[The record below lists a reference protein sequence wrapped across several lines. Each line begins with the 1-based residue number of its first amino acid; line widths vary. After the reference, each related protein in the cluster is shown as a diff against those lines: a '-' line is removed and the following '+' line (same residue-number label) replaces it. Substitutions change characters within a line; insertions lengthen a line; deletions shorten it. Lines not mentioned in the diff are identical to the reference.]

1 MSVVEIAPRQHIIGE
16 TRAVTPR
23 SGRPLHVLMV
33 SDVYFPRING
43 VSTSIQTFRATLA
56 ALGIRVTIVAPEYA
70 ATDIVADAASGALH
84 AGDSASRAGIV
95 RMPSR
100 TVPLDPEDRLMQ
112 WSHLSD
118 LDRRLGLCLPGIPL
132 RGPASADFDLVH
144 VQTPFAAHYA
154 GLRLARVRGIPCIA
168 TYHTH
173 FEEYLF
179 HYIRLLPKSALRSAA
194 RWLARHQCNA
204 LDAVVVPS
212 QPMAATL
219 LGYGVDTPLHVI
231 PTGLPESQFVRGDGG
246 KFRQTWGIAPDRK
259 VALFVGRAAFEK
271 NIGFLLEMI
280 ALARRQQPQLMLVIA
295 GEGPALPALRRQA
308 AALRL
313 DDHVRFV
320 GYLPREGGLRD
331 CYAAA
336 DVFTFASQTETQG
349 LVLLEAMAIG
359 LPVLAIPALGAAEI
373 ILPRRGAVAA
383 ADTPDAFAAQL
394 VTLIDRP
401 GKLAAMADEAIAFAR
416 EWDAATQG
424 ARLAALYRELVRA
437 PVAVDCA
444 LPLAASR

>member
-1 MSVVEIAPRQHIIGE
+1 MSIAEVTPGLDLHDE
-16 TRAVTPR
+16 TRALTPR
-23 SGRPLHVLMV
+23 AGRPLHVLMI

-43 VSTSIQTFRATLA
+43 VSTSMQTFRASLA
-56 ALGIRVTIVAPEYA
+56 ALGIRVTVVAPDYPG
-70 ATDIVADAASGALH
+70 TDGTADAA
-84 AGDSASRAGIV
+84 AGIV
-95 RMPSR
+95 RLPAR
-100 TVPLDPEDRLMQ
+100 AVPLDPEDRLMQ
-112 WSHLSD
+112 WSALAD
-118 LDRRLGLCLPGIPL
+118 LDRRLAQLDI
-132 RGPASADFDLVH
+132 DLVH

-154 GLRLARVRGIPCIA
+154 GLRLARARGIPCIA

-179 HYIRLLPKSALRSAA
+179 HYIRFLPRRALRAAA

-219 LGYGVDTPLHVI
+219 RDYGVSTPLQVI
-231 PTGLPESQFVRGDGG
+231 ATGLPESQFVRGDGRR
-246 KFRQTWGIAPDRK
+246 FRQAWGIAPGRK

-271 NIGFLLEMI
+271 NIGFLLEMT
-280 ALARRQQPQLMLVIA
+280 ALAREQQPRLLLIVA

-308 AALRL
+308 AALRIE
-313 DDHVRFV
+313 DHVRFV
-320 GYLPREGGLRD
+320 GYLPRDDGLRD

-373 ILPRRGAVAA
+373 INPARGAIPAA
-383 ADTPDAFAAQL
+383 ETPEGFAEQL
-394 VTLIDRP
+394 LALLNRPTKMLI
-401 GKLAAMADEAIAFAR
+401 MADEAIAFAR
-416 EWDAATQG
+416 EWDAGTQG
-424 ARLAALYRELVRA
+424 ARLAALYRQLLRA
-437 PVAVDCA
+437 PRPIDCSLAVSA
-444 LPLAASR
+444 NP

>member
-1 MSVVEIAPRQHIIGE
+1 MSVAGIAGAARE
-16 TRAVTPR
+16 NRR
-23 SGRPLHVLMV
+23 LHVLMV

-43 VSTSIQTFRATLA
+43 VSTSIQTFRTALA
-56 ALGIRVTIVAPEYA
+56 RLGVRVTVVAPDYPGTDREA
-70 ATDIVADAASGALH
+70 DADEDIVRL
-84 AGDSASRAGIV
+84 
-95 RMPSR
+95 PSR

-112 WSHLSD
+112 WSSLAD
-118 LDRRLGLCLPGIPL
+118 LDRRL
-132 RGPASADFDLVH
+132 ASADFDLVH

-154 GLRLARVRGIPCIA
+154 GLRLARTRGIPCIA

-173 FEEYLF
+173 FEEYLC
-179 HYIRLLPKSALRSAA
+179 HYIRFLPRSGLRAAA

-204 LDAVVVPS
+204 LDSVVVPS

-219 LGYGVDTPLHVI
+219 RDYGVTQPLHAI
-231 PTGLPESQFVRGDGG
+231 ATGLPESQFVRGNGRR
-246 KFRQTWGIAPDRK
+246 FRQAWGIAPERK
-259 VALFVGRAAFEK
+259 IALFVGRAAFEK
-271 NIGFLLEMI
+271 NIGFLLQMLS
-280 ALARRQQPQLMLVIA
+280 LARRQQPQLMLVIA

-308 AALRL
+308 DALHL

-359 LPVLAIPALGAAEI
+359 LPVLAIPALGAGEI

-383 ADTPDAFAAQL
+383 ADTPEAFAAQL
-394 VTLIDRP
+394 VALLDRP
-401 GKLAAMADEAIAFAR
+401 AKLAAIADDAVDFAR

-424 ARLAALYRELVRA
+424 ARLTALYRQLVRA
-437 PVAVDCA
+437 PVGVDCV
-444 LPLAASR
+444 LPLTARR

>member
-1 MSVVEIAPRQHIIGE
+1 MSVPALAQELGLRDGRGVFAGH
-16 TRAVTPR
+16 AF
-23 SGRPLHVLMV
+23 RPLHVLML

-43 VSTSIQTFRATLA
+43 VSTSILTFRRTLA
-56 ALGIRVTIVAPEYA
+56 DLGVRVTVVAPDYGQA
-70 ATDIVADAASGALH
+70 DSATEAVADT
-84 AGDSASRAGIV
+84 V
-95 RMPSR
+95 RLPSR
-100 TVPLDPEDRLMQ
+100 TVPFDPEDRLMR
-112 WSHLSD
+112 WTSLAD
-118 LDRRLGLCLPGIPL
+118 LDRRLAGT
-132 RGPASADFDLVH
+132 DFHVVH

-154 GLRLARVRGIPCIA
+154 GLRLARARGIPCIA

-179 HYIRLLPKSALRSAA
+179 HYIRFLPKSALRYAA
-194 RWLARHQCNA
+194 RALARHQCNA

-219 LGYGVDTPLHVI
+219 RDYGVSAPLRVI
-231 PTGLPESQFVRGDGG
+231 PTGLPESQFVPGNGIR
-246 KFRQTWGIAPDRK
+246 FRRAWDIGPERQ
-259 VALFVGRAAFEK
+259 VALYVGRAAFEK

-280 ALARRQQPQLMLVIA
+280 GIAIRQRPRLMLVIA

-308 AALRL
+308 EALRL
-313 DDHVRFV
+313 EDHVRFV
-320 GYLPREGGLRD
+320 GYLPRDGGLRD

-336 DVFTFASQTETQG
+336 DVFTFASHTETQG

-373 ILPRRGAVAA
+373 IAPRRGAVPA
-383 ADTPDAFAAQL
+383 ADTPEEFASQL
-394 VTLIDRP
+394 VALLDRP
-401 GKLAAMADEAIAFAR
+401 ATLAAMADAAIAFAR

-437 PVAVDCA
+437 PASVDCTQA
-444 LPLAASR
+444 LPAAR